1 MGTEA
6 FRGQFEH
13 GQFGATSQRSKEKYQ
28 TKPISSNPWGINGLQ
43 FWFRCRGTPG
53 SARRDGSL
61 HRVTVHLRLSAGD
74 PREQPRA
81 TTIEGMENTERQ
93 NYQTNPISHNPHRFS
108 ILLAISEMPGGAEGP
123 GGVHRAG
130 LVPFADPSGFLPPR
144 RYGSAHIR
152 ADRKV
157 QRPRK
162 LTHHDSLPD
171 IPTWDARDGPPG
183 IETPPPPGRSPA
195 VQVCPGILECAFPK
209 ALAIGRPQTSDR
221 GMGWG
226 RAVRPGDGFLLH
238 LPTAGA
244 EQVPGAARSRKST
257 AQGRHEWRHG
267 RLECVRHVGK
277 YRQPLTGLF

>member
-13 GQFGATSQRSKEKYQ
+13 GQFGATSQRRKEKYQ

-43 FWFRCRGTPG
+43 FCFRCRGTPG
-53 SARRDGSL
+53 SASRDGSL
-61 HRVTVHLRLSAGD
+61 HRVTSHLRLSAGD
-74 PREQPRA
+74 PRGTA
-81 TTIEGMENTERQ
+81 TGRRLLRDWGIPSDRITK
-93 NYQTNPISHNPHRFS
+93 QTKFPITHIDSAPYCH
-108 ILLAISEMPGGAEGP
+108 LGDAGGP
-123 GGVHRAG
+123 GGVHCGG
-130 LVPFADPSGFLPPR
+130 LAPFADPSGFSPPR
-144 RYGSAHIR
+144 WYGSAHIR

-171 IPTWDARDGPPG
+171 IPTWDARGGPPG

-267 RLECVRHVGK
+267 TLECVRHVGK